1 MKANVNMAT
10 EAKTPR
16 TVVKTAKNK
25 AGQVIAKLYSDG
37 TLLVADVRIS
47 YPHIDK
53 MWAKNP
59 AKDTEA
65 YSAVGILPT
74 ATHQPAIDLCLEVA
88 KDLINE
94 NNKGKDIKDDAYF
107 VRDGKPTKKPEY
119 AGAWT
124 VNARETEKPTVLHP
138 DKSEMESPAEIKS
151 EIKAGYFVDL
161 LIEPWWQDNE
171 HGQRVNASLRA
182 VRLRREGPVIA
193 EGGISKDEAISSFDD
208 DDEGGFGGDDADDDG
223 NGGL

>member
-1 MKANVNMAT
+1 MAT
-10 EAKTPR
+10 EQKTPR

-37 TLLVADVRIS
+37 TLLIADVRIS
-47 YPHIDK
+47 YPHLDK
-53 MWAKNP
+53 PWAKNP
-59 AKDTEA
+59 GKDTEA

-74 ATHQPAIDLCLEVA
+74 ATHQPAIDLALEVC
-88 KDLINE
+88 KDMLAE
-94 NNKGKDIKDDAYF
+94 HNKGKDIKDDAYF
-107 VRDGKPTKKPEY
+107 IRDGKPTKKPEY

-124 VNARETEKPTVLHP
+124 INARETEKPTVLHP

-151 EIKAGYFVDL
+151 EIKAGYYTDM
-161 LIEPWWQDNE
+161 LIDPWWQDNE
-171 HGQRVNASLRA
+171 HGQRLNASLRA

-208 DDEGGFGGDDADDDG
+208 DDEGGFGGGSGADDDDG